1 MTIPRYP
8 SRRARRKIEDDRTGH
23 QKLLVARS
31 NERSREVC
39 GRM

>member
-8 SRRARRKIEDDRTGH
+8 SRRAQRKIEDDRTGY

-31 NERSREVC
+31 NERSREIC
-39 GRM
+39 GWM